1 MRELIPLREL
11 IPWQPYG
18 ALSGWHSDIDDFFN
32 QFFSSALKEKDQDR
46 ALADWLPAVETFSKD
61 GQQIVRLDLPGVKP
75 KEVDVSVVDDTLIIR
90 GERKNSNEVKENDR
104 YYKETAYGKFE
115 RRLALPKGV
124 DGKKV
129 KATYRNGVLEVSVPA
144 PSKLVGTSIPI
155 QIEHSAA

>member
-1 MRELIPLREL
+1 MAKLIKSF
-11 IPWQPYG
+11 
-18 ALSGWHSDIDDFFN
+18 AASGWGAWLARESSDPVTVTG
-32 QFFSSALKEKDQDR
+32 SSAKS
-46 ALADWLPAVETFSKD
+46 PAVETFSKD
-61 GQQIVRLDLPGVKP
+61 GQQILRLDLPGVKP

-90 GERKNSNEVKENDR
+90 GERKNANEIKEKDR